1 MKLVANIVYFTAN
14 DDGTVSTFV
23 SVGFVQS
30 GTATNYGT
38 TFNITI
44 PGILTAAAFNL
55 AVQQAISNY
64 NDATYG
70 TSTNATDVILA
81 GGVVSV

>member
-1 MKLVANIVYFTAN
+1 MKLIANVIYFTAN

-38 TFNITI
+38 TFNLTI
-44 PGILTAAAFNL
+44 PGTLTAALFNL
-55 AVQQAISNY
+55 AIQQAISNY
-64 NDATYG
+64 NDTTYG
-70 TSTNATDVILA
+70 TSTSATDVILA
-81 GGVVSV
+81 GGVTSV